1 MRALYVTR
9 RPPEWSRGV
18 VLELWWKRG
27 LDVVLGS
34 IALLVALPL
43 MGCLALAV
51 LLDSPGPAFFR
62 QERVGR
68 RGRRFRIWK
77 LRTMHAGCDE
87 AVHRR
92 TAAGWFAGRSNGN
105 GYKTLADPRITRVGR
120 LLRQTNLDELP
131 QLINV
136 VQGDMSLVGP
146 RPAIPYELAH
156 YRAAYFERLN
166 VPPGMTGLWQVTRRD
181 QLSAPEMM
189 ELDLRYVRET
199 SFWLDLKIL
208 AMTPGALLA
217 STIRGS

>member
-1 MRALYVTR
+1 MRALYLTR
-9 RPPEWSRGV
+9 RPPEWSRSV

-43 MGCLALAV
+43 MGGLALAV

-68 RGRRFRIWK
+68 RGQRFRIWK
-77 LRTMHAGCDE
+77 LRTMQAGCDE

-92 TAAGWFAGRSNGN
+92 TAAGWFAGRSSGN

-146 RPAIPYELAH
+146 RPAIPYELAY

-189 ELDLRYVRET
+189 ELDLRYVRE
-199 SFWLDLKIL
+199 SSLWLDLKIL

-217 STIRGS
+217 SAIRGS